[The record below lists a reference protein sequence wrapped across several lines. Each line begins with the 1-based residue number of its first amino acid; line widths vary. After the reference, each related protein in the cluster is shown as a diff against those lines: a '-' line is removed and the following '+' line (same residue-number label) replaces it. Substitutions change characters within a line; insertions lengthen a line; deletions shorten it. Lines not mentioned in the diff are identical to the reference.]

1 MNGYEKLVKE
11 QPLKH
16 GYKLVRTGK
25 GSHEI
30 WASEKRRISYCKS
43 CLQIQ
48 TYCEQHYE
56 SGYLASFLKK
66 SHKIVALKTNSVLS

>member
-11 QPLKH
+11 LLLKH

-30 WASEKRRISYCKS
+30 WVSEKGVSVTVNHVCKS
-43 CLQIQ
+43 RHTANSIMKAQVLR
-48 TYCEQHYE
+48 
-56 SGYLASFLKK
+56 
-66 SHKIVALKTNSVLS
+66 IVFKGILRQDGVR

>member
-11 QPLKH
+11 QLLKH

-30 WASEKRRISYCKS
+30 WASEKGVPVTVNHDCKS
-43 CLQIQ
+43 RH
-48 TYCEQHYE
+48 T
-56 SGYLASFLKK
+56 A
-66 SHKIVALKTNSVLS
+66 NSIIK

>member
-11 QPLKH
+11 QLLKY

-30 WASEKRRISYCKS
+30 LASEKGLSVTVNHVCKS
-43 CLQIQ
+43 RY
-48 TYCEQHYE
+48 TAND
-56 SGYLASFLKK
+56 LAP
-66 SHKIVALKTNSVLS
+66 V

>member
-11 QPLKH
+11 QLLKH

-30 WASEKRRISYCKS
+30 WASENSVSVTVNHACKS
-43 CLQIQ
+43 RYTANSIMKAA
-48 TYCEQHYE
+48 
-56 SGYLASFLKK
+56 GI
-66 SHKIVALKTNSVLS
+66 SHRF